1 MLWTLVDKGDSM
13 QEQVGDVIRRIEMIR
28 NRQNVLEIQN
38 PVTEMKSVFDGIG
51 SRLQKES
58 PSMRTSQLK
67 SPKLKSKE
75 NKDWKKQIQKAEY
88 LGAVGQLGKE

>member
-1 MLWTLVDKGDSM
+1 MVNMLWTLVDKGDSM
-13 QEQVGDVIRRIEMIR
+13 QEQVGDVIRSIEIIR

-38 PVTEMKSVFDGIG
+38 PVTEMKSVFDGIV

-58 PSMRTSQLK
+58 PSMRISQLK

-75 NKDWKKQIQKAEY
+75 NKN
-88 LGAVGQLGKE
+88 